1 MVSGAHLEEWEEGD
15 GWGSSE
21 RSGATGAH
29 CLPRNSLTVATLL
42 GLRLRLA
49 YIWRPFGLHRG
60 AGAFNLVP
68 AGPPAADWVCLGA
81 GDWHT

>member
-29 CLPRNSLTVATLL
+29 CLPRNSLTVAALL

-49 YIWRPFGLHRG
+49 YIWRRFGLHRR

-68 AGPPAADWVCLGA
+68 AGPPASDRVWGGA
-81 GDWHT
+81 GDWHA